1 MSVRSV
7 SEVPELLKQAGVERQ
22 PESAADDL
30 SRIAIII
37 DRLLQEANGARR
49 SVMSRET
56 IASLLRLVA
65 NGERLAWARS
75 HEADNFA
82 HSLTATVALCARI
95 DPSELCIAI
104 ACSPAGEASPGRAW
118 SNLKPWRPATQAT
131 ADKLKHWLDV
141 NSEDR
146 IRLPVANAASVGSE
160 LMKLPAPRI
169 RWRKGVWSGSNEVF
183 VVRIPWSQ
191 HDEFE
196 D

>member
-7 SEVPELLKQAGVERQ
+7 SEVPELLKQAVVERQ

-30 SRIAIII
+30 PRIATTL

-75 HEADNFA
+75 HEAD
-82 HSLTATVALCARI
+82 S
-95 DPSELCIAI
+95 
-104 ACSPAGEASPGRAW
+104 SPAGEASPGRAW

>member
-7 SEVPELLKQAGVERQ
+7 SEVPELLKQAVVGRQ

-30 SRIAIII
+30 PRIATTL

-65 NGERLAWARS
+65 NGERLVWARS

-95 DPSELCIAI
+95 NSSELCIAI
-104 ACSPAGEASPGRAW
+104 ACSPAGEATPGRAW

-141 NSEDR
+141 SRKNSPGR
-146 IRLPVANAASVGSE
+146 RPACSSGPICRL
-160 LMKLPAPRI
+160 L
-169 RWRKGVWSGSNEVF
+169 KGVWHGLADAGSEPAV
-183 VVRIPWSQ
+183 
-191 HDEFE
+191 
-196 D
+196 